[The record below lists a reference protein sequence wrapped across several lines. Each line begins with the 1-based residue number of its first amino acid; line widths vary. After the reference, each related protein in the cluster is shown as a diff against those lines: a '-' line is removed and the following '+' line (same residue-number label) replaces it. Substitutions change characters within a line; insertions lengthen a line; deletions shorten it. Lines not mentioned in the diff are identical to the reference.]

1 MQSVLKS
8 HAERVD
14 ARLGAFL
21 PSEDSPPREL
31 HQAIRYSC
39 LAPGKRLR
47 PVLCIASSLAVG
59 GEMETALDA
68 GCAIEMVHCFSLIHD
83 DLPALDDDELRRGVP
98 TCHVKF
104 GEAIA
109 ILAGDALF
117 SLAFHTMT
125 GLDCPPERVVKAVRS
140 LTQATGP
147 EGLVAGEAM
156 DLLSEGKPVELE
168 TLVAIHRMKTGA
180 LIAASCE
187 IGAILGGGSGDQIA
201 ALREYGEQIGLAF
214 QIADD
219 LLNET
224 STPEQLG
231 KAAGSDRERQKMTYP
246 ALFGLE
252 GSRVAALRAAEA
264 GIRCL
269 GEVDD
274 VDGFL
279 EGLARFSVERLS

>member
-1 MQSVLKS
+1 M
-8 HAERVD
+8 
-14 ARLGAFL
+14 
-21 PSEDSPPREL
+21 
-31 HQAIRYSC
+31 RYSC

-47 PVLCIASSLAVG
+47 PVLCLAASVAVG
-59 GEMETALDA
+59 GQIEDALDA

-83 DLPALDDDELRRGVP
+83 DLPALDDDDLRRGLP
-98 TCHVKF
+98 TCHVKY

-125 GLDCPPERVVKAVRS
+125 GLTSPPERVVKAIRS
-140 LTQATGP
+140 LTRATGSD
-147 EGLVAGEAM
+147 GLVAGEAM

-168 TLVAIHRMKTGA
+168 TLIAIHRMKTGA
-180 LIAASCE
+180 LISASCE
-187 IGAILGGGSGDQIA
+187 IGAILGGGSASQIE

-246 ALFGLE
+246 ALYGLE
-252 GSRVAALRAAEA
+252 GSRNAALRAAER
-264 GIRCL
+264 GIECL
-269 GEVDD
+269 QSVQDTG
-274 VDGFL
+274 GIL
-279 EGLARFSVERLS
+279 EALARFSVERLN